1 MLNSISPLGWVLIIF
16 LAIFILAL
24 NLGLFFGIKNKPQ
37 NENWITKMS
46 DAAQTLQNPFTKE
59 SDRIKKLSEEIEKL
73 KSKNKV

>member
-37 NENWITKMS
+37 NENWIKKMS

>member
-1 MLNSISPLGWVLIIF
+1 
-16 LAIFILAL
+16 
-24 NLGLFFGIKNKPQ
+24 
-37 NENWITKMS
+37 MS